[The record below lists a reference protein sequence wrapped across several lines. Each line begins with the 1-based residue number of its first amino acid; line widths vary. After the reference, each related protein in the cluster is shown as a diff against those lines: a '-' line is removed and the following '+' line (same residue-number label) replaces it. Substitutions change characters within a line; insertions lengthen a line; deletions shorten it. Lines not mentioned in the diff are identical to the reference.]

1 MAPTKILAILGLW
14 ISASAAA
21 GTVDIVVR
29 GANGQPLIDAVVMID
44 SPGRK
49 DAASRF
55 PGPYK
60 MMQKDIQ
67 FSPRMLIVPVGASVA
82 FPNMDKVRH
91 HVYSFSTINRFE
103 LKLYGRE
110 ENRTVAFPKAGVA
123 ALGCNIH
130 DAMSAFIVVVDTPF
144 AAKTDA
150 TGRVSI
156 PGVPAG
162 RATLRV
168 WHANIRAPGQQSSQP
183 LAIQAGP
190 IAQTVSVP
198 AR

>member
-1 MAPTKILAILGLW
+1 MLRASVAILWLLCA
-14 ISASAAA
+14 ASVHA

-29 GANGQPLIDAVVMID
+29 GANGQPLADAVVMID

-55 PGPYK
+55 PGPYR

-67 FSPRMLIVPVGASVA
+67 FSPRTLIVPVGASVS
-82 FPNMDKVRH
+82 FPNMDKARH
-91 HVYSFSTINRFE
+91 HVYSFSSINRFE

-110 ENRTVAFPKAGVA
+110 ENRTVTFPKAGVA

-130 DAMSAFIVVVDTPF
+130 DAMSAYVVVVDTPF
-144 AAKTDA
+144 TEKTDA
-150 TGRVSI
+150 SGRVSI

-162 RATLRV
+162 RGTLRV
-168 WHANIRAPGQQSSQP
+168 WHANIRAAGQHSTQP
-183 LAIQAGP
+183 LAIPVGAF
-190 IAQTVSVP
+190 AQTVLVP

>member
-1 MAPTKILAILGLW
+1 MVRKIMILSLALV
-14 ISASAAA
+14 AAAGAKA

-29 GANGQPLIDAVVMID
+29 GANGQPLPDAVVMID

-55 PGPYK
+55 PGPYR
-60 MMQKDIQ
+60 MMQQNIQ
-67 FSPRMLIVPVGASVA
+67 FNPRLMIVPAGASVS
-82 FPNMDKVRH
+82 FPNIDKVRH

-110 ENRTVAFPKAGVA
+110 DNRAVVFPKAGVA
-123 ALGCNIH
+123 GIGCNIH

-150 TGRVSI
+150 VGRISI

-162 RATLRV
+162 RAALRV
-168 WHANIRAPGQQSSQP
+168 WHPGIRAPGQQTSQP
-183 LAIQAGP
+183 IAIPAGP
-190 IAQTVSVP
+190 LAQTLSVP
-198 AR
+198 SR